1 MVPTIH
7 LIGASHAK
15 RLSPSLTEFA
25 AKQNYQVVSHC
36 TPGKPYRAIRWPDL
50 SSVARDDIV
59 LLLLFGNDVNA
70 RECVERD
77 RRTGKWHL
85 LRFEPRS
92 DRYFQIR
99 FQELKERI
107 QNLPCKVFIV
117 ENFFRLLCCELH
129 QHKNWLSYQNSVN
142 RKINEFFTFSVNIKI
157 IKHREIVGLDH
168 KKRKHRIIGEYIKL
182 QYDAVHFRNYV
193 IIARSI
199 LDQMI

>member
-1 MVPTIH
+1 MVLTIH

-15 RLSPSLTEFA
+15 RLSQPLTELA
-25 AKQNYQVVSHC
+25 TKQNYQVVSHC
-36 TPGKPYRAIRWPDL
+36 TPGKPYQAIRWPDL
-50 SSVARDDIV
+50 SSVTKDDIV

-70 RECVERD
+70 RECAEKD

-117 ENFFRLLCCELH
+117 ENFFPLLCCDLH
-129 QHKNWLSYQNSVN
+129 QHKNWISYQNS
-142 RKINEFFTFSVNIKI
+142 INKRLCEFFSSVHNVTV
-157 IKHREIVGLDH
+157 IKHRKIVDLNY
-168 KKRKHRIIGEYIKL
+168 KKKQHRRIEEYIKL
-182 QYDAVHFRNYV
+182 LYDAVHFRTYLV
-193 IIARSI
+193 IAQNI
-199 LDQMI
+199 LKQMI

>member
-1 MVPTIH
+1 MVFTIH

-15 RLSPSLTEFA
+15 RLSQPLTELA

-50 SSVARDDIV
+50 SSVTKDDIV

-107 QNLPCKVFIV
+107 QNLPCKV
-117 ENFFRLLCCELH
+117 L
-129 QHKNWLSYQNSVN
+129 
-142 RKINEFFTFSVNIKI
+142 
-157 IKHREIVGLDH
+157 
-168 KKRKHRIIGEYIKL
+168 
-182 QYDAVHFRNYV
+182 
-193 IIARSI
+193 
-199 LDQMI
+199 

>member
-15 RLSPSLTEFA
+15 RLSQPLTELA

-36 TPGKPYRAIRWPDL
+36 TPGKPYRAIKWPDL
-50 SSVARDDIV
+50 SSVTKDDIV
-59 LLLLFGNDVNA
+59 LLLLYTNDVNS
-70 RECVERD
+70 RDCVERD

-117 ENFFRLLCCELH
+117 ENFFRLLCCSLH
-129 QHKNWLSYQNSVN
+129 QHKEWVSYQNKVN
-142 RKINEFFTFSVNIKI
+142 RQIFEFFSVIDNVTI
-157 IKHREIVGLDH
+157 IRHREIVGLDH
-168 KKRKHRIIGEYIKL
+168 KKGKHRIIGEYVKL
-182 QYDAVHFRNYV
+182 QYDAVHFRNYG

-199 LDQMI
+199 LGQMI

>member
-15 RLSPSLTEFA
+15 RLSQPLTELA

-50 SSVARDDIV
+50 SSVTKDDIV

-70 RECVERD
+70 RECAERD

-99 FQELKERI
+99 FQELKEKL

-117 ENFFRLLCCELH
+117 ENFFRLLCCSLH
-129 QHKNWLSYQNSVN
+129 QHKEWVSYQNKVN
-142 RKINEFFTFSVNIKI
+142 RQIFEFFSVIDNVTI

-182 QYDAVHFRNYV
+182 QYDAVHFRNYG

-199 LDQMI
+199 LGQMI